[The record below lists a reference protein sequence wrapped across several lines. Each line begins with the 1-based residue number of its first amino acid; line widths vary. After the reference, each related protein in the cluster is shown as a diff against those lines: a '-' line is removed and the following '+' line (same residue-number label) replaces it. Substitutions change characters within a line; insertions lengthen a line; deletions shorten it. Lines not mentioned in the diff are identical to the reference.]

1 MDLLSQPALPDT
13 GVSHSD
19 LQKGLNAVVDA
30 RLERILPALVVVYL
44 AQSVAG
50 FAFSSADSAKALG
63 WLAYACGMVCSIS
76 WVCLRR
82 DWVGSDRVHF
92 VATLIGISILGS
104 ALAKSYLTSD
114 LTQAAVVIASLLLVT
129 AFTLLSW
136 GYFVFLAVL
145 GITSWI
151 TVASQ
156 KLPPSELI
164 GWGIVLISAATI
176 AAMAAKR
183 RVDAH
188 SRLLAL
194 SLARETQEREE
205 RVKQTNLQLAAQAT
219 NGALWYWD
227 LKAGTFTYSP
237 QWETLFGYEAGE
249 LQARVDAW
257 FDRVHAGYLDKL
269 KDHLAALRDGRSEQ
283 LENEHRL
290 LRKDGT
296 YAWVLTRGAAVCD
309 KSGETVGLAG
319 SLSDISLLIDV
330 EKRLLDDSFHD
341 KLTGLPNRQFFMIQL
356 EKAIERKRG
365 ERRRAPG
372 FAVMFLDLDRFKTV
386 NDTLGHSVGDEL
398 LVQVATRL
406 RACARPE
413 DLVTRF
419 GGDEFV
425 LLLNRVGAAE
435 EALAVGDRIQ
445 KALAA
450 PFQIGAR
457 EVLSGASVGIALGSE
472 GTDRS
477 EDFLRFADMAMY
489 QAKSKRDGNVR
500 IFDADMNA
508 QATRNSDLQNDL
520 RRALNRRQFV
530 LHYQPTVCLRSGK
543 ILGVEA
549 LIRWQRSPHELVAP
563 ADFIPLAEELG
574 LINEIGEWALRSA
587 CTQSNAW
594 RRSGVPHVRMAV
606 NVSARQLQEKEF
618 SKTVC
623 RILDETGLPARSLEL
638 ELTETALIESFDRAP
653 SALTKLQDL
662 GVGVAIDDFGTGYSS
677 LSYLRKFD
685 FQTLKIDRC
694 FMEDIVLDQKAA
706 SLASGL
712 ITLAHNLKLSVIAEG
727 VEFNHQRHFLEV
739 HACDQ
744 LQGFLASKAL
754 PADQIEGLLK
764 ANDSLIELPVLSGDI
779 TRLASLHQVG
789 HRAGGISTEL
799 TESALLRRALLEPFD
814 ITKN

>member
-1 MDLLSQPALPDT
+1 
-13 GVSHSD
+13 
-19 LQKGLNAVVDA
+19 
-30 RLERILPALVVVYL
+30 
-44 AQSVAG
+44 
-50 FAFSSADSAKALG
+50 
-63 WLAYACGMVCSIS
+63 
-76 WVCLRR
+76 
-82 DWVGSDRVHF
+82 
-92 VATLIGISILGS
+92 
-104 ALAKSYLTSD
+104 
-114 LTQAAVVIASLLLVT
+114 
-129 AFTLLSW
+129 
-136 GYFVFLAVL
+136 
-145 GITSWI
+145 
-151 TVASQ
+151 
-156 KLPPSELI
+156 
-164 GWGIVLISAATI
+164 
-176 AAMAAKR
+176 
-183 RVDAH
+183 
-188 SRLLAL
+188 
-194 SLARETQEREE
+194 
-205 RVKQTNLQLAAQAT
+205 
-219 NGALWYWD
+219 
-227 LKAGTFTYSP
+227 
-237 QWETLFGYEAGE
+237 
-249 LQARVDAW
+249 
-257 FDRVHAGYLDKL
+257 
-269 KDHLAALRDGRSEQ
+269 
-283 LENEHRL
+283 
-290 LRKDGT
+290 
-296 YAWVLTRGAAVCD
+296 
-309 KSGETVGLAG
+309 
-319 SLSDISLLIDV
+319 
-330 EKRLLDDSFHD
+330 
-341 KLTGLPNRQFFMIQL
+341 
-356 EKAIERKRG
+356 
-365 ERRRAPG
+365 
-372 FAVMFLDLDRFKTV
+372 
-386 NDTLGHSVGDEL
+386 
-398 LVQVATRL
+398 
-406 RACARPE
+406 
-413 DLVTRF
+413 
-419 GGDEFV
+419 
-425 LLLNRVGAAE
+425 
-435 EALAVGDRIQ
+435 
-445 KALAA
+445 
-450 PFQIGAR
+450 
-457 EVLSGASVGIALGSE
+457 
-472 GTDRS
+472 
-477 EDFLRFADMAMY
+477 MY

-587 CTQSNAW
+587 CAQSNAW
-594 RRSGVPHVRMAV
+594 RGSGVPHVRMAV

-789 HRAGGISTEL
+789 HQTGGIATEL
-799 TESALLRRALLEPFD
+799 TESALIRRALLQPFG
-814 ITKN
+814 ITKD